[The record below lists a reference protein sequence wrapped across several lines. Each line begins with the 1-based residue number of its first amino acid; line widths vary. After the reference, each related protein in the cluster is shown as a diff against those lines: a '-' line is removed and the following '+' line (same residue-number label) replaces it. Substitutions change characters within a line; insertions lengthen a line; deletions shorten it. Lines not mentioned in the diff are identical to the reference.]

1 MQAHR
6 GNIVVVEDDPSVNH
20 AVGRLLEAAGFRTS
34 TFESAE
40 ALLRDDTARLA
51 DCLVL
56 DIHLPGMS
64 GLELQKKLSDEGV
77 SAPFVI
83 ITAHDDLAH
92 RQAATQIGATAY
104 LTKPFSSLSLIE
116 AVASAIVTGDP
127 TPSTS

>member
-20 AVGRLLEAAGFRTS
+20 AVGRLLEAAGFRAR

-40 ALLRDDTARLA
+40 ALLRDEAAHMA

-56 DIHLPGMS
+56 DVHLPGMS
-64 GLELQKKLSDEGV
+64 GLELRRKLSDAGV

-83 ITAHDDLAH
+83 ITAHDDPGC
-92 RQAATQIGATAY
+92 RRAATEIGATAY

-116 AVASAIVTGDP
+116 AVACAIVAPPPVARSG
-127 TPSTS
+127 

>member
-1 MQAHR
+1 MHSHR

-20 AVGRLLEAAGFRTS
+20 AVGRLLEAAGFRAR

-40 ALLRDDTARLA
+40 ALLGDEAARLA

-64 GLELQKKLSDEGV
+64 GLELQKKLSDAGV
-77 SAPFVI
+77 STPFVI
-83 ITAHDDLAH
+83 ITAHDDPVH
-92 RQAATQIGATAY
+92 REAATRIGASAY

-116 AVASAIVTGDP
+116 AVACAIVAVDP
-127 TPSTS
+127 TPGTN

>member
-20 AVGRLLEAAGFRTS
+20 AVGRLLEAAGFRAR

-40 ALLRDDTARLA
+40 ALLSDETARLA

-77 SAPFVI
+77 SAPFII
-83 ITAHDDLAH
+83 ITAHDDPAH
-92 RQAATQIGATAY
+92 RQAASQIGATAY
-104 LTKPFSSLSLIE
+104 LTKPFTSLSLIE
-116 AVASAIVTGDP
+116 AVVCAIVTVGARP
-127 TPSTS
+127 QTS